1 MKSLVFRGFL
11 GFAAMTLLA
20 VTASANLLV
29 NPGFEDPPFGGAEDP
44 GAGFGWTP
52 FGANFRVQQAGP
64 GPCDPIS
71 CAGAHGGTVSLK
83 NFGEAG
89 AFQDVGA
96 SAGQVFNASIWAI
109 NPANADVL
117 VLGQIAALNI
127 EWLDAGLGN
136 IGTVFGD
143 TIDAST
149 PTDIWTLLTASG
161 VAPAGTAF
169 ARFVLVTGPFDPA
182 GPGGGAPRWDDAHF
196 EVVPIPGA
204 ILLLGSGLL
213 GLAGLR
219 RKKAA

>member
-1 MKSLVFRGFL
+1 MKNVALRAVL
-11 GFAAMTLLA
+11 GIAAVSVLA
-20 VTASANLLV
+20 LSANANLLV
-29 NPGFEDPPFGGAEDP
+29 NPGFEDPPFAGAEDP
-44 GAGFGWTP
+44 GAGAGWTP

-96 SAGQVFNASIWAI
+96 SAGQIFNASIWAI
-109 NPANADVL
+109 NPANADAL

-127 EWLDAGLGN
+127 EWLDAGMGN

-143 TIDAST
+143 TIDATT

-182 GPGGGAPRWDDAHF
+182 GPGGGAPRWDDATF

-204 ILLLGSGLL
+204 VLLLGSGLM
-213 GLAGLR
+213 GLIGMR

>member
-1 MKSLVFRGFL
+1 MTTLLSRGIL
-11 GFAAMTLLA
+11 GLAAMTLLA
-20 VTASANLLV
+20 ATASANLLV
-29 NPGFEDPPFGGAEDP
+29 NPGFEDTPFAGAEE
-44 GAGFGWTP
+44 AGVGTGWTG

-89 AFQDVGA
+89 AYQDVA
-96 SAGQVFNASIWAI
+96 ATAGQAFAASIWAI
-109 NPANADVL
+109 NPANADAL
-117 VLGQIAALNI
+117 VLGQIGALNI
-127 EWLDAGLGN
+127 EWLNGAGDN

-143 TIDAST
+143 TISAAT
-149 PTDIWTLLTASG
+149 PTDVWTLLTATG
-161 VAPAGTAF
+161 VAPAGTEF
-169 ARFVLVTGPFDPA
+169 ARFVLITGPFDPA
-182 GPGGGAPRWDDAHF
+182 GPGGGAPRWDDATF

-213 GLAGLR
+213 GLMGIR